1 MANEDTPIYN
11 LKAVVRETGLKPD
24 TLRAWERRYSLPEPN
39 RTGGGHRLYSQHD
52 INTLKWLLARQEEGM
67 SISRAVSLWRSLQA
81 EGRDPLQV
89 NPIEA
94 VEEPAAYNSVELG
107 NTVVELRRNWI
118 DACLAF
124 DERRAEHV
132 LNQAFSYYSPEI
144 VCFELLQKALVE
156 IGNGWYVG
164 EVSVQQEHFAS
175 ALAMRR
181 LDSLLAASPAPTRP
195 GRIMVGCPPG
205 DIHTFSPL
213 LLTFLLRRR
222 GWDIVYLGADVPTNR
237 LAATIEKTRPD
248 LAVFSAQLLDTA
260 ASLLDVAHYLR
271 EIGVPL
277 AFGGYIFSAVPN
289 LSSRIPGH
297 FLGEELN
304 KVPYVIEQL
313 MLNPPPPPEFK
324 EVSPEYLDAWAY
336 FRERAGMIEAHVW
349 QHYGRAYRNGAY
361 RADER
366 GYGDARNDDQGSSD
380 RRNGDRRNGDHA
392 DVNQYLTRNILSALR
407 LGDLDYIGS
416 NLEWVEGM
424 MINHDMPPHMLH
436 SFLAAYRDAA
446 AHYLDEPAG
455 QIVIDW
461 LDDVVAISALATGNP
476 ERNWPAAA

>member
-1 MANEDTPIYN
+1 MATEDTPIYN
-11 LKAVVRETGLKPD
+11 LKAVVQETGLKPD

-52 INTLKWLLARQEEGM
+52 INTLKWLLARQDEGM
-67 SISRAVSLWRSLQA
+67 SISRAVNLWRSLQS
-81 EGRDPLQV
+81 EGQDPLQV
-89 NPIEA
+89 SPVES
-94 VEEPAAYNSVELG
+94 VEEPALGYAALEVG

-118 DACLAF
+118 EACLAF
-124 DERRAEHV
+124 DERLAEHV
-132 LNQAFSYYSPEI
+132 LHQAFSYYSPEI

-195 GRIMVGCPPG
+195 GRIIVGCPPG

-213 LLTFLLRRR
+213 LLTYLLRRR

-237 LAATIEKTRPD
+237 LRATIDKTRPD
-248 LAVFSAQLLDTA
+248 LVVFSAQLLDTA

-271 EIGVPL
+271 DIGVPL
-277 AFGGYIFSAVPN
+277 AFGGYIFSAVPH

-304 KVPYVIEQL
+304 KVPFVIEQL
-313 MLNPPPPPEFK
+313 MLNQPPIPDYKP
-324 EVSPEYLDAWAY
+324 VSPEYLEAWAY
-336 FRERAGMIEAHVW
+336 FRERSGMIEAHVW
-349 QHYGRAYRNGAY
+349 QQYGRAYRNG
-361 RADER
+361 
-366 GYGDARNDDQGSSD
+366 D
-380 RRNGDRRNGDHA
+380 RT
-392 DVNQYLTRNILSALR
+392 DVSQYLTRNIMSALR

-424 MINHDMPPHMLH
+424 MINHDMPPQMLH

-446 AHYLDEPAG
+446 ALNLVEPAG
-455 QIVIDW
+455 RLVVEW
-461 LDDVVAISALATGNP
+461 LDGVVAVSAMATGNP
-476 ERNWPAAA
+476 ERNWPAAV

>member
-11 LKAVVRETGLKPD
+11 LKAVVQETGLKPD

-39 RTGGGHRLYSQHD
+39 RSGGGHRLYSQHD
-52 INTLKWLLARQEEGM
+52 INTLKWLLARQDEGM
-67 SISRAVSLWRSLQA
+67 SISRAVNLWRSMQA

-89 NPIEA
+89 NPLET
-94 VEEPAAYNSVELG
+94 VDEPVGYTQMELG
-107 NTVVELRRNWI
+107 NTVVELRRSWI

-181 LDSLLAASPAPTRP
+181 LDSMLAASPAPTRP
-195 GRIMVGCPPG
+195 GRIIVGCPPG

-213 LLTFLLRRR
+213 LVTYLLRRR

-271 EIGVPL
+271 DINVPL
-277 AFGGYIFSAVPN
+277 AFGGYIFSAVPT

-313 MLNPPPPPEFK
+313 MLNPRPLPEYR
-324 EVSPEYLDAWAY
+324 EVSPEYLEAWAY

-349 QHYGRAYRNGAY
+349 QHYGRAYRNGTD
-361 RADER
+361 RDNR
-366 GYGDARNDDQGSSD
+366 RYGDI
-380 RRNGDRRNGDHA
+380 RNGDRRNGDHT

-424 MINHDMPPHMLH
+424 MINHDMPPQLLH
-436 SFLAAYRDAA
+436 SFLSAYRDAA

-455 QIVIDW
+455 RLVVKW

-476 ERNWPAAA
+476 ERTWPEAA